1 MVVRAVGISWFLE
14 EDYSLALKI
23 MLDAHV
29 LPRTYDTWRKKA
41 ESQEREWKAKGFLV
55 IRAIIDPEKF
65 PTWCAKAGL
74 NIDAKARTA
83 FASEFA
89 MLQVKDTN

>member
-1 MVVRAVGISWFLE
+1 MIRAIGISWFLE
-14 EDYSLALKI
+14 EDYTRALKI

-29 LPRTYDTWRKKA
+29 LPPTYEAWRKKA
-41 ESQEREWKAKGFLV
+41 EGQERECKAKGFIV
-55 IRAIIDPEKF
+55 VRAIIDPEKF

-89 MLQVKDTN
+89 MLQVKDTH